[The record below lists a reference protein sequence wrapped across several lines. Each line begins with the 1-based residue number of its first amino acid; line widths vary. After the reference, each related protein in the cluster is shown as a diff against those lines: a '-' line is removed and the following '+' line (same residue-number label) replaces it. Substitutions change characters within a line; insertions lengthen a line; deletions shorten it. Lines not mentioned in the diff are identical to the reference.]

1 MFLNFNL
8 IFKAIKEDK
17 YKIMLSESHTWNILK
32 NYFNN
37 KGLVSHQI
45 ESFDHFLNVGIPKIL
60 EEEPDIV
67 IIPTDKD
74 KRYSKYQVSFSDP
87 YIPMP
92 TVIEENRC
100 LRGIYP
106 SEARQRDLTYDSP
119 IYVNITERIET
130 MGVEP
135 GNIESTNGNEI
146 EIIEHRRVVIGRIP
160 IMLRS
165 SRCYLTALTKEE
177 RIKAGECEFDQGG
190 YFIVKGKERV
200 LIAQIR
206 GIYNTPITISH
217 TGSDKFKLTCEVRSM
232 SEETGHSVL
241 IQAMLGFDERTLV
254 FNLPYIKEPIPIGI
268 VFKGL
273 GYTDDTTICDLIGL
287 TNQQTEKYL
296 RLILRDSYVI
306 EGIGSELFAEINP
319 DDNWETL
326 TEQEQEEYRV
336 RETVNNALKYIGN
349 HAVHSIKD
357 SERASYAKQVIEQ
370 ELFPHMGISSTNKEI
385 AYFLGVMV
393 NRLIATN
400 IGLRKEDDRDNYV
413 NKRVETSGILCYE
426 LVKQLFKKYKDAIVS
441 SFEKKKQIPDIMS
454 VIPRINLI
462 TSGLKLCFGTGKWG
476 VPKSTYS
483 RAGVSQILSRL
494 SYGAALSH
502 LRRLGIPIGKE
513 AKNAALRQINPS
525 QIMFICP
532 VETPEGAPVGIVLNL
547 SLLTR
552 VSDRCPTVLIKDI
565 VENSKNITSIN
576 LFNSPNVQTKVFV
589 NGVLVG
595 MTENHLNL
603 LSELKQYRTNGVIM
617 NDVSITYD
625 PVDDEIRVFSDEG
638 RLLRPVL
645 TVEDDHVIA
654 TEDDGTDWDTLIERG
669 LVKYVDNS
677 EIDYSVV
684 AFNQNE
690 LKKYKA
696 DYCEIAAAMM
706 LGVMASIIPF
716 SEFSQ
721 SPRNV
726 YQSAMGKQAMS
737 MFALSHLIRADTVA
751 HVLTY
756 PQRPLVSTKAA
767 EFMGFNDMP
776 SGINCVV
783 AIACYTGLTSC

>member
-1 MFLNFNL
+1 
-8 IFKAIKEDK
+8 
-17 YKIMLSESHTWNILK
+17 MLSETHTWNILK
-32 NYFNN
+32 NYFEN

-60 EEEPDIV
+60 EEEPDII
-67 IIPTDKD
+67 IIPTEKD
-74 KRYSKYQVSFSDP
+74 RRYSKYQISFSDP

-100 LRGIYP
+100 LRGFYP
-106 SEARQRDLTYDSP
+106 SEARQRDLTYDAP
-119 IYVNITERIET
+119 LYVTITERIET
-130 MGVEP
+130 IGIENSDTANEVEITE
-135 GNIESTNGNEI
+135 N
-146 EIIEHRRVVIGRIP
+146 RRVVIGRIP

-165 SRCYLTALTKEE
+165 SRCYLAEMTKEE

-206 GIYNTPITISH
+206 GVYNMPITISH
-217 TGSDKFKLTCEVRSM
+217 SASDKFKLVTEVRSM

-241 IQAMLGFDERTLV
+241 VQAMLGVDERTLV

-268 VFKGL
+268 VFKAL
-273 GYTDDTTICDLIGL
+273 GYTDDVDICDFIGL
-287 TNQQTEKYL
+287 TIDQTEKYL
-296 RLILRDSYVI
+296 RLILRDAYVV
-306 EGIGSELFAEINP
+306 EGLGDELFAETNA
-319 DDNWETL
+319 DTEKVWEDL
-326 TEQEQEEYRV
+326 DEAEQEQYRIA
-336 RETVNNALKYIGN
+336 ETVSNALKFIGK

-357 SERASYAKQVIEQ
+357 SERVSYAKQVIEQ
-370 ELFPHMGISSTNKEI
+370 ELFPHMGISSTNKEN
-385 AYFLGVMV
+385 AYFLGMMV

-400 IGLRKEDDRDNYV
+400 VGLRKEDDRDNYV

-426 LVKQLFKKYKDAIVS
+426 LVKQLFKKYKDAIVG
-441 SFEKKKQIPDIMS
+441 SFEKKKQIPDVMS
-454 VIPRINLI
+454 VIPRINVI

-502 LRRLGIPIGKE
+502 IRRLGIPIGKE

-552 VSDRCPTVLIKDI
+552 VSDRCPTVLVKDVIETSKCLTLIKDF
-565 VENSKNITSIN
+565 T
-576 LFNSPNVQTKVFV
+576 SPNVQTKVFV

-595 MTENHLNL
+595 MTEHHADL
-603 LSELKQYRTNGVIM
+603 LQELKTYRSNGSIM
-617 NDVSITYD
+617 TDVSITYD

-645 TVEDDHVIA
+645 VVENDHVTA
-654 TEDDGTDWDTLIERG
+654 TEADGTDWDTLVERG

-677 EIDYSVV
+677 EINYSVV
-684 AFNQNE
+684 AFHQNE
-690 LKKYKA
+690 LGKYRA

-737 MFALSHLIRADTVA
+737 MFALSHLIRADTIA

-783 AIACYTGLTSC
+783 AIACYTGLTFC